1 MILMTPPEVKLSRDL
16 RPDFSKKLPFE
27 AEKKSWNDEE
37 FISLVQLKFK
47 AQAGWLSLP
56 GVSSMRG
63 RKKSQWLSMRD
74 IFLREETG
82 FEPDTSTARRSRST
96 ISASTYIF
104 QIYMNAEK
112 YFWNG
117 QIGAWTIS
125 R

>member
-1 MILMTPPEVKLSRDL
+1 M
-16 RPDFSKKLPFE
+16 
-27 AEKKSWNDEE
+27 
-37 FISLVQLKFK
+37 
-47 AQAGWLSLP
+47 P
-56 GVSSMRG
+56 GVSSMRS

-125 R
+125 VVSTEQGDGLSDGRQRGDP